1 MTAHALPIAPE
12 QSLIL
17 NAWWN
22 YRLPSEEVS
31 AAKREKLEATPT
43 NTAGL
48 DWSWHILAES
58 LREGLIVISRNMKPL
73 YLNRQAKE
81 LCQILAAPNRTWV
94 GLPEVIS
101 EICHKLIRNGNSS
114 AQSLVIECQAA
125 GDQTIRLRA
134 CWVNSG
140 ANDEASVP
148 LHGQYILVFLE
159 NRSQILQEELQFEQ
173 KKYQFTEREMEIWR
187 LLRQDSSYQ
196 EIAEAL
202 HISLNTVKTHVKNI
216 YAKKRWNQEREK
228 MQVS

>member
-22 YRLPSEEVS
+22 YRLPNEEVS
-31 AAKREKLEATPT
+31 PAKREKLEANPS
-43 NTAGL
+43 NTAVL
-48 DWSWHILAES
+48 DWSWQILAES
-58 LREGLIVISRNMKPL
+58 LREGLIVISRNMKLL

-114 AQSLVIECQAA
+114 AQSLVIDCQAA
-125 GDQTIRLRA
+125 GNQTIRVRA
-134 CWVNSG
+134 CWVNPG
-140 ANDEASVP
+140 ANDDASVP
-148 LHGQYILVFLE
+148 LRGQYILVFLE
-159 NRSQILQEELQFEQ
+159 NRTQILQEELQFEQ
-173 KKYQFTEREMEIWR
+173 QKYQFTEREMEIWR
-187 LLRQDSSYQ
+187 LLRQDYSYQ

-216 YAKKRWNQEREK
+216 YAKKRWNQDREK